1 MKVSVVTHPVGEGE
15 SVLEFDESD
24 VVGDGVGVVVLVH
37 NQLLGLALLGS
48 MADQELDSLVMNVY
62 RAIMFKMFKD
72 TALDINSA

>member
-1 MKVSVVTHPVGEGE
+1 MVTHPVGEGE